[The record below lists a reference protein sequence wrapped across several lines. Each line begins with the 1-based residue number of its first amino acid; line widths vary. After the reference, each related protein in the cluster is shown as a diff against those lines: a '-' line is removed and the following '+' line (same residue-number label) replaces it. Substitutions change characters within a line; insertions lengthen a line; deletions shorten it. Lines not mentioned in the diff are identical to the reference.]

1 LAPIKI
7 LLVDDDIEF
16 YSMVQKTL
24 ARDAHIYEVE
34 RAPAYDTALEIVRRK
49 HYEIYLVS
57 DEIEENSGLPLVRT
71 LIETGVDAPILLVTV
86 DAPEDFDLTASE
98 IGAVDYLDKN
108 VVTPAALRKAFRYA
122 LQSNYNA
129 QALRDTE
136 ANYRTLLE
144 EASDGI
150 LLADSNGNIL
160 ETNSAFQEMAGLPH
174 DEIVGKQLSQVMRPT
189 SPKAKTN
196 TFQPHLLS
204 PGETVIAEQLV
215 RNANGQDIPV
225 EINAKVVAQGRVQC
239 IIRDIRHRKEADEER
254 ERYIQRLTILQQVD
268 VELNQ
273 MLSVD
278 YVLSL
283 ALDAAVRLSA
293 AKAGYIGTMENDQ
306 ILLAQAIGRYGN
318 LLPGDVLPED
328 KPIRDVINSQDAIMI
343 SASDDEEIEIYI
355 SDNPQTRARMII
367 PLVSYKRLIG
377 VLNLETN
384 QPERFNQDVFDFIKI
399 IASRVTL
406 AIENAQLYQLAQDQ
420 LLRMQ
425 ELYGQVSELE
435 KLKTDMIRIA
445 AHDLRNPIGVVSGY
459 LELLAWSLGQSATPK
474 QLGQIETMTRA
485 VERMERITRDILSL
499 ERIEKMHMER
509 AENMDFIQLFSE
521 VVEDFHPQAELKKQ
535 GYEHNVTIRSA
546 IVRGDAAQLREA
558 AGNLI
563 SNAIKYT
570 PETGHI
576 KVNLRQDKDLVIFE
590 VIDNGY
596 GIPDDQQA
604 GLFQPFYR
612 ASSDETADIEG
623 SGLGLHLVKNIITRH
638 GGKMIF
644 HSVYGEG
651 STFGFQIPLSTSNYH

>member
-1 LAPIKI
+1 
-7 LLVDDDIEF
+7 
-16 YSMVQKTL
+16 M
-24 ARDAHIYEVE
+24 
-34 RAPAYDTALEIVRRK
+34 
-49 HYEIYLVS
+49 
-57 DEIEENSGLPLVRT
+57 
-71 LIETGVDAPILLVTV
+71 
-86 DAPEDFDLTASE
+86 
-98 IGAVDYLDKN
+98 
-108 VVTPAALRKAFRYA
+108 RKAFRYA
-122 LQSNYNA
+122 LQTTYNA
-129 QALRDTE
+129 QALRDSE
-136 ANYRTLLE
+136 ANYRILLE

-160 ETNSAFQEMAGLPH
+160 ETNSAFQEMVGLPH
-174 DEIVGKQLSQVMRPT
+174 DEIVGKQLSQVMRPP
-189 SPKAKTN
+189 SPKSKS
-196 TFQPHLLS
+196 FQPYLLS
-204 PGETVIAEQLV
+204 PGETIIAEQMV
-215 RNANGQDIPV
+215 RNTGVIDIPV

-273 MLSVD
+273 MLSID

-293 AKAGYIGTMENDQ
+293 AKSGFIGTLENDQ
-306 ILLAQAIGRYGN
+306 IMLAQAIGQYGN
-318 LLPGDVLPED
+318 LLPGDSLPED
-328 KPIRDVINSQDAIMI
+328 PLIRSVMNSQEAIL
-343 SASDDEEIEIYI
+343 I
-355 SDNPQTRARMII
+355 SDTHELENYVPANPQMRARMII

-384 QPERFNQDVFDFIKI
+384 QPERFNHDVFDFIKI

-420 LLRMQ
+420 LQRLQ
-425 ELYGQVSELE
+425 DLYGQVSELE

-459 LELLAWSLGQSATPK
+459 LELLAWSLGENATAK
-474 QLGQIETMTRA
+474 QKGQIETMTRA
-485 VERMERITRDILSL
+485 VERMEKITRDILSL
-499 ERIEKMHMER
+499 ERIEKMHMEQ

-521 VVEDFHPQAELKKQ
+521 VVGDFKPQAELKHQ
-535 GYEHNVTIRSA
+535 GFETHCVIRA
-546 IVRGDAAQLREA
+546 AVVRGDMAQLREA

-570 PETGHI
+570 QDGGNI
-576 KVNLRQDKDLVIFE
+576 RVVLRQDRDLVIYE
-590 VIDNGY
+590 VIDNGF
-596 GIPDDQQA
+596 GIPEDQQA

-612 ASSDETADIEG
+612 ASSSETSEIEG

-644 HSVYGEG
+644 KSVYGKG
-651 STFGFQIPLSTSNYH
+651 STFGFQLPLSSQL

>member
-7 LLVDDDIEF
+7 LLVDDDIDF
-16 YSMVQKTL
+16 YSTVQKIL
-24 ARDAHIYEVE
+24 SRDAHIYEVE
-34 RAPAYDTALEIVRRK
+34 RAPAYDTALEIAYHK
-49 HYEIYLVS
+49 HYDLYLVGEQIDAS
-57 DEIEENSGLPLVRT
+57 SGLPLVRS
-71 LIETGVDAPILLVTV
+71 LIEAGVEAPILIVTSQ
-86 DAPEDFDLTASE
+86 APDDFDMTISE
-98 IGAVDYLDKN
+98 IGAVDFVEKQPLNPTD
-108 VVTPAALRKAFRYA
+108 LRKALRYA
-122 LQSNYNA
+122 LQSTHNA

-160 ETNSAFQEMAGLPH
+160 EANSAFQEMAGLPH
-174 DEIVGKQLSQVMRPT
+174 DEIIGKQLSQVMR
-189 SPKAKTN
+189 SPSKVN
-196 TFQPHLLS
+196 NFQPYLLS
-204 PGETVIAEQLV
+204 PGETIIAEQWIK
-215 RNANGQDIPV
+215 NANGQDIPV

-239 IIRDIRHRKEADEER
+239 ILRDIRHRKEADEER

-273 MLSVD
+273 TLSID

-283 ALDAAVRLSA
+283 ALDAAVRLST
-293 AKAGYIGTMENDQ
+293 AKAGYIGTLENEQ
-306 ILLAQAIGRYGN
+306 IQLAQAIGRYGN

-328 KPIRDVINSQDAIMI
+328 RLVRSVIHSQEAIMI
-343 SASDDEEIEIYI
+343 NDLQQIENYTPE
-355 SDNPQTRARMII
+355 NAQTRARMII

-420 LLRMQ
+420 LQRLQ

-459 LELLAWSLGQSATPK
+459 LELIAWSLGENATPK
-474 QLGQIETMTRA
+474 QKGQIEMMTRA
-485 VERMERITRDILSL
+485 VERMEKITRDILSL

-509 AENMDFIQLFSE
+509 AENMDFIQLFNE
-521 VVEDFHPQAELKKQ
+521 VVEDFRNQAENKHQ
-535 GYEHNVTIRSA
+535 VYESHVTIRA
-546 IVRGDAAQLREA
+546 AVIRGDIAQLREA
-558 AGNLI
+558 SGNLI

-570 PETGHI
+570 PEGGHLRM
-576 KVNLRQDKDLVIFE
+576 NLRQDKDLMIFE
-590 VIDNGY
+590 VIDNGF
-596 GIPDDQQA
+596 GIPEDQQSR
-604 GLFQPFYR
+604 LFQPFYR
-612 ASSDETADIEG
+612 ASSDETAGIEG

-644 HSVYGEG
+644 NSVYGKG
-651 STFGFQIPLSTSNYH
+651 STFGFQIPLSTSD